1 MRGGENWKHAT
12 TPPGVQR
19 GEAAGVS
26 FFDDEPDAPGQVA
39 IYIRDA
45 SGALTPGRTVD
56 LTTPGH
62 AESVIGAWI
71 KHHGA
76 PQNNCADP
84 VIRSRVAGII
94 AGADERAA
102 ADRLAA
108 AAPELLAALRECVT
122 DKNHASHLT
131 AAAHR
136 VAMRRRLDAISEVAR
151 RAIAK
156 AEGRAS

>member
-108 AAPELLAALRECVT
+108 AAPELLAAL
-122 DKNHASHLT
+122 K
-131 AAAHR
+131 
-136 VAMRRRLDAISEVAR
+136 DALHHVSAFSKRTGTPQFSGWIGNAR
-151 RAIAK
+151 AAIAK